1 MSSPYLSELKLVS
14 FNFAPKGWTMC
25 NGQILPIN
33 TNQAL
38 FSLLGTTYG
47 GNGQTNFGLPNLEGS
62 APTHFGSGFAQG
74 QRGGEIN
81 HTLTISE
88 MPAHPHFVQAIGATQ
103 NNVNPTN
110 NLLANTAGSLT
121 IYGPLSNP
129 VLMFPSD
136 ISNTGGS
143 QPHPNQ
149 SPYLVMT
156 WVICLSGIF
165 PSRN

>member
-1 MSSPYLSELKLVS
+1 
-14 FNFAPKGWTMC
+14 
-25 NGQILPIN
+25 
-33 TNQAL
+33 
-38 FSLLGTTYG
+38 
-47 GNGQTNFGLPNLEGS
+47 
-62 APTHFGSGFAQG
+62 
-74 QRGGEIN
+74 
-81 HTLTISE
+81 

-103 NNVNPTN
+103 NNTNPTN
-110 NLLANTAGSLT
+110 NLLANSTGNLT
-121 IYGPLSNP
+121 IYGPLNNP

>member
-1 MSSPYLSELKLVS
+1 MPTPYTSEVKLVS
-14 FNFAPKGWTMC
+14 FNFAPKTWALC
-25 NGQILPIN
+25 NGQILQISS
-33 TNQAL
+33 NQAL
-38 FSLLGTTYG
+38 FALLGTMYG
-47 GNGQTNFGLPNLEGS
+47 GDGRTTFGLPNLQGS
-62 APTHFGSGFAQG
+62 APMHFGNGFTQG
-74 QRGGEIN
+74 ERGGEIN
-81 HTLTISE
+81 HTLTTNE

-129 VLMFPSD
+129 ILMYPSD

-143 QPHPNQ
+143 QAHPNQ
-149 SPYLVMT
+149 SPYLVMN
-156 WVICLSGIF
+156 WIICLSGIF

>member
-1 MSSPYLSELKLVS
+1 MPSPYLSELKLVS
-14 FNFAPKGWTMC
+14 FNFAPKNWAMC
-25 NGQILPIN
+25 NGQLLPISS
-33 TNQAL
+33 NQAL
-38 FSLLGTTYG
+38 FSLLGTIYG
-47 GNGQTNFGLPNLEGS
+47 GDGRTTFGLPNLEGS
-62 APTHFGSGFAQG
+62 APTHFGNGFAQG

-81 HTLTISE
+81 HTLTIAE
-88 MPAHPHFVQAIGATQ
+88 MPGHPHFVQAIGATQ
-103 NNVNPTN
+103 NTVSPTN

-121 IYGPLSNP
+121 IYGPMSSP

-143 QPHPNQ
+143 QAHTNQ

-156 WVICLSGIF
+156 WIICLVGIF